1 MATEAAL
8 VHDGELHLPSKST
21 PIKIGSDEWRFWL
34 KDAKK
39 FRFSHSQGR
48 EIQPGSGII
57 SFRDLTF
64 TAFRAGK
71 DKPYWNAQRRKQGV
85 LSTRYL
91 GRDEDLTYETMVEIA
106 LMLDKGSTKDEGKQ
120 RSLKSTR
127 SESHSDDN
135 YATTQTLISQLPNSV
150 TRWNVYERAKSWD
163 SKQKAYAW
171 SEWQWCGSWETEAK
185 ADSQIETRKEHNH
198 RKNSMSDYGVLP
210 MEWEKR
216 FELIAPAMS
225 LQQSHSDG
233 DYATARE
240 TSLQP
245 SDETAELKVRIAELE
260 NQEEELLNLQDENQ
274 RLQEENAKLKQKFE
288 GLPEREQEMRE
299 EINRLMRLQL
309 ENDNLKTWNQELRE
323 ALENNPSPEKLI
335 QEYETDCETIKQTLP
350 KLPKNLPR
358 NKVEFERFKSWLSRR
373 LGR

>member
-8 VHDGELHLPSKST
+8 VHEGELHLPSKNT
-21 PIKIGSDEWRFWL
+21 PIKIGSDEWLEWL
-34 KDAKK
+34 KDARK
-39 FRFSHSQGR
+39 FRFSHSQGH
-48 EIQPGSGII
+48 EVQPGSGII

-127 SESHSDDN
+127 SESHSNEN
-135 YATTQTLISQLPNSV
+135 YATQLPNSV

-216 FELIAPAMS
+216 LEVIAPATS
-225 LQQSHSDG
+225 FQQSHSNDG
-233 DYATARE
+233 YATSKE
-240 TSLQP
+240 TSSQVAN
-245 SDETAELKVRIAELE
+245 EIAKLKARIASLE
-260 NQEEELLNLQDENQ
+260 NQEEELLNLQNENQ

-323 ALENNPSPEKLI
+323 ALESNPSPEKLI
-335 QEYETDCETIKQTLP
+335 QEYETDYETIKRELP
-350 KLPKNLPR
+350 KPPKEVTR
-358 NKVEFERFKSWLSRR
+358 NWVEFWRFKSWLSRR
-373 LGR
+373 LER